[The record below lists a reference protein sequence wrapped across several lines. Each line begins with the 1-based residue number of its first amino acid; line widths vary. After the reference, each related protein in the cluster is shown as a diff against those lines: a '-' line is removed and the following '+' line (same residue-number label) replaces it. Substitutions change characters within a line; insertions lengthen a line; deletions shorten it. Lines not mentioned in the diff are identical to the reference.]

1 MALQEYPPWVR
12 GIDIVIGFVII
23 FVGTWIILN
32 TVIVEATLVF
42 LLALGLLVIGFTRL
56 GKGVLLK
63 ELNTTTRTVKVVSG
77 IGAIA
82 LALAAILFS
91 SLTVTVLI
99 TLLTFAIM
107 LVGIARIVIGY
118 KETGLKSGMRIA
130 NIAGG
135 GLVFLFG
142 FVAAIFPSLGLYTL
156 KILLAITFLVL
167 GSLRIASGASGELR

>member
-1 MALQEYPPWVR
+1 MALEEYPSWVR

-23 FVGTWIILN
+23 LVGAWIILN
-32 TVIVEATLVF
+32 TVIVEATLIF

-56 GKGVLLK
+56 GKGALMK
-63 ELNTTTRTVKVVSG
+63 EMSKTARTVKVISG

-82 LALAAILFS
+82 LAIAAILFS
-91 SLTVTVLI
+91 SLTVSVLI

-107 LVGIARIVIGY
+107 LVGMARIIIGY

-156 KILLAITFLVL
+156 KLLLAITLLIL

>member
-1 MALQEYPPWVR
+1 MALEEYPPWTR
-12 GIDIVIGFVII
+12 GLDIVIGFVII
-23 FVGTWIILN
+23 FVGAWIILN
-32 TVIVEATLVF
+32 TALVEAMLVL

-56 GKGVLLK
+56 GKGLLMK
-63 ELNTTTRTVKVVSG
+63 KLNTTTRTVKVVSG

-91 SLTVTVLI
+91 SYTITVLI
-99 TLLTFAIM
+99 TILTFGIM
-107 LVGIARIVIGY
+107 LIGMARIIVGY
-118 KETGLKSGMRIA
+118 REAGLKSGMRVA

-142 FVAAIFPSLGLYTL
+142 FVVAIFPSLGLYTL
-156 KILLAITFLVL
+156 KLLLAIAILVL